1 MTRGKTRDQL
11 MAPDLMTHS
20 DVILR
25 PDPSRTV
32 IRPFAPEDPPAFVVK
47 GHPRPERIAGRV
59 LSIGADWLAEVQ
71 ALLLGTIEARHR
83 GVDELFLRR
92 AEEVREEIGQ
102 GPLSREQMLLIGAY
116 FSEEYSFEA
125 AALFN
130 PSIVPHPDQE
140 GVPEGAL
147 RFILSLRGIGEGHV
161 SSITFRTGIWGADGS
176 IVVDPASP
184 EGVPPRIARGNE
196 NDDIVQLI
204 CADSREVSETVI
216 FPILPS
222 QRQGIED
229 MRMVR
234 FVEED
239 GSVHYYGTYT
249 AFSGAEVRSELL
261 HAKDFRCFEMHRLRG
276 DATGNKGMALFPR
289 RVDGRYMML
298 GRQDNESI
306 WLLSSDDLH
315 VWNGGQKILS
325 PKSPWEFAQI
335 GNCGSPIEIDE
346 GWLVITHGVGLMRAY
361 CMGAVLLDRRD
372 PSKVLGRT
380 RLPLI
385 TPSPRVRG
393 GYVPNV
399 VYSCG
404 SLLRGRELLV
414 PYGVAD
420 QFTTF
425 ATVSVD
431 KVLGAMR

>member
-1 MTRGKTRDQL
+1 MTKGKTRDEL
-11 MAPDLMTHS
+11 IGPDLMTHS
-20 DVILR
+20 DIILR

-32 IRPFAPEDPPAFVVK
+32 IRPFAPEDPPAFAVK
-47 GHPRPERIAGRV
+47 DHPRAQRIADRV
-59 LSIGADWLAEVQ
+59 LSMDEGWLGDVQ
-71 ALLLGTIEARHR
+71 SLLLGTMEARHR
-83 GVDELFLRR
+83 GVDDLFLRR
-92 AEEVREEIGQ
+92 AEEVSKLTGR
-102 GPLSREQMLLIGAY
+102 GPLSREQRLLMGAY

-140 GVPEGAL
+140 EVPEGCL

-161 SSITFRTGIWGADGS
+161 SSITFRTGIWHADGS

-184 EGVPPRIARGNE
+184 EGVPPRIEQGNE
-196 NDDIVQLI
+196 NDDVVRFI
-204 CADSREVSETVI
+204 CGDSREVSETVI

-234 FVEED
+234 FVEDD
-239 GSVHYYGTYT
+239 GSVQYYGTYT
-249 AFSGAEVRSELL
+249 AFSGADVRSEML
-261 HAKDFRCFEMHRLRG
+261 HAMDFRSFEMHRLRG
-276 DATGNKGMALFPR
+276 DATSNKGMALFPR
-289 RVDGRYMML
+289 RIDGRYMML

-315 VWNGGQKILS
+315 VWNGGQKIVS
-325 PKSPWEFAQI
+325 PKAPWEFAQM

-346 GWLVITHGVGLMRAY
+346 GWLVMVHGVGMMRAY
-361 CMGAVLLDRRD
+361 CMGAVLLDKAD
-372 PSKVLGRT
+372 PSKLLART
-380 RLPLI
+380 RMPLI
-385 TPSPRVRG
+385 TPSPKVRG

-431 KVLGAMR
+431 AVLGAME

>member
-20 DVILR
+20 DIILR

-32 IRPFAPEDPPAFVVK
+32 IRPFSPEDPAGFVVK
-47 GHPRPERIAGRV
+47 DHPRAQRIADRV
-59 LSIGADWLAEVQ
+59 LSLDAERLADVQ
-71 ALLLGTIEARHR
+71 ALLLCTMQERHR
-83 GVDELFLRR
+83 GVEDMFLRR
-92 AEEVREEIGQ
+92 AEEMSGLIGR
-102 GPLSREQMLLIGAY
+102 GTLSHEQRLLIGAY

-130 PSIVPHPDQE
+130 PSIVPHPDQTV
-140 GVPEGAL
+140 VPDGCL

-161 SSITFRTGIWGADGS
+161 SSITFRTGIWHADGR

-184 EGVPPRIARGNE
+184 EGVPPRIEHGNE
-196 NDDIVQLI
+196 NDDIVHLI
-204 CADSREVSETVI
+204 CADSREISETVI

-222 QRQGIED
+222 QRQGVED

-249 AFSGAEVRSELL
+249 AFSGAEVRSEML
-261 HAKDFRCFEMHRLRG
+261 HYKDFQRFEMHKLRG

-289 RVDGRYMML
+289 RVDGRYMMI
-298 GRQDNESI
+298 GRQDNESL

-315 VWNGGQKILS
+315 VWNGGQKIVS
-325 PKSPWEFAQI
+325 PKWPWEFVQI
-335 GNCGSPIEIDE
+335 GNCGSPIELDE
-346 GWLVITHGVGLMRAY
+346 GWLLITHGVGLMRAY
-361 CMGAVLLDRRD
+361 CMGAVLLDKHD
-372 PSKVLGRT
+372 PSKLLART

-385 TPSPRVRG
+385 TPSPKMQG

-404 SLLRGRELLV
+404 SLLRGRDLLV

-420 QFTTF
+420 QFATF

-431 KVLGAMR
+431 AVLGAME

>member
-1 MTRGKTRDQL
+1 MTKGKTRDQL
-11 MAPDLMTHS
+11 MAPDLMRHS

-47 GHPRPERIAGRV
+47 GHPRAGRIADRV
-59 LSIGADWLAEVQ
+59 LSMGPDWLADVQ
-71 ALLLGTIEARHR
+71 ALLLGMIEARHR

-92 AEEVREEIGQ
+92 AEEVRKQIGQ

-140 GVPEGAL
+140 GVPDGAL

-161 SSITFRTGIWGADGS
+161 SSVTFRSGIWHADGR
-176 IVVDPASP
+176 IVVDPASQQ
-184 EGVPPRIARGNE
+184 GVAPRIEQGSE
-196 NDDIVQLI
+196 NDEIVHLG

-222 QRQGIED
+222 QRQGVED

-261 HAKDFRCFEMHRLRG
+261 HAKDFRRFEMHKLHG
-276 DATGNKGMALFPR
+276 DATSNKGMALFPR

-315 VWNGGQKILS
+315 VWNGGQKIVS
-325 PKSPWEFAQI
+325 PKAPWEFAQM

-346 GWLVITHGVGLMRAY
+346 GWLVMVHGVGMMRAY
-361 CMGAVLLDRRD
+361 CMGAVLLDRAD
-372 PSKVLGRT
+372 PSKLLART
-380 RLPLI
+380 RMPLI
-385 TPSPRVRG
+385 TPSPKVHG

-420 QFTTF
+420 QFTAF
-425 ATVSVD
+425 ASVSVD
-431 KVLGAMR
+431 AVLGAMG